1 MNIEFLDLYLY
12 SLLKL
17 IEKENF
23 KYVLTKKVLIYF
35 HFYHLLID
43 YLLKNYNYAKTF
55 IQYLELKSIFFN
67 LYQIK

>member
-23 KYVLTKKVLIYF
+23 KYVLTKKVLI
-35 HFYHLLID
+35 
-43 YLLKNYNYAKTF
+43 
-55 IQYLELKSIFFN
+55 
-67 LYQIK
+67 